1 MSTSYISS
9 STRASGPP
17 EGGAPEGGSP
27 EARRARVEWHLVAYQ
42 LRQNPLLLVGIVV
55 LLFFLLAG
63 IFAEP
68 LAPYPP
74 KGAAAQN
81 MTKLRQPPDAEN
93 LFGTDRLG
101 RDVFS
106 RLLYG
111 TRLTIPSGFLVI
123 LFGSIIGSVIGA
135 IAGYLGGSWDEL
147 LMRVT
152 ELFMAF
158 PTIILAMAIAA
169 ALGPSITNAI
179 IALTIAWWPF
189 YARMMRG
196 LVLSVKPNDFVEAA
210 QSIGASQPYILFR
223 TIVPNAIA
231 PIIVMMTLDIGSA
244 ILVFAGLSFL
254 GLGPEPTVPE
264 WGQMVANGIDNFDAW
279 WMWFYPGMAI
289 ATLVMALNFIGD
301 GVRDITDPRLRKK

>member
-1 MSTSYISS
+1 MSTSSISS
-9 STRASGPP
+9 LTRASAPP
-17 EGGAPEGGSP
+17 SAGRS
-27 EARRARVEWHLVAYQ
+27 RVDWRLLRHHLK
-42 LRQNPLLLVGIVV
+42 QNPLLLVGIIV
-55 LLFFLLAG
+55 LIFFLFIG

-68 LAPYPP
+68 LAPFEPR
-74 KGAAAQN
+74 GAEAQN

-93 LFGTDRLG
+93 PFGTDRLG
-101 RDVFS
+101 RDVMS

-111 TRLTIPSGFLVI
+111 TRLTLPSGFLVI
-123 LFGSIIGSVIGA
+123 LFGSAIGSAVGA

-169 ALGPSITNAI
+169 ALGPSTRNAI

-210 QSIGASQPYILFR
+210 RSIGASQPYILFR
-223 TIVPNAIA
+223 TITPNAIA
-231 PIIVMMTLDIGSA
+231 PIIVMMTLDIGNA

-254 GLGPEPTVPE
+254 GLGPDPTIPE
-264 WGQMVANGIDNFDAW
+264 WGQMVAKGIDNFDAW
-279 WMWFYPGMAI
+279 WMWFYPGMSI
-289 ATLVMALNFIGD
+289 ALLVMALNFIGD
-301 GVRDITDPRLRKK
+301 GVRDITDPRLRKQ